1 MATKK
6 KTSEKK
12 DAKTSGSAEMDI
24 VNLFDIAPEHVEE
37 IKQRVTAY
45 KKHQT
50 ARLKSLASEVV
61 EKNAI
66 LALVKT
72 DGLQRRPDGKIVF
85 SCDET
90 IIEIT
95 PQDDKIT
102 VKKAPKQK

>member
-1 MATKK
+1 MANK
-6 KTSEKK
+6 KTSKK
-12 DAKTSGSAEMDI
+12 KGPKQSGSGEMDI
-24 VNLFDIAPEHVEE
+24 VNLFDVAPEHVEE

-50 ARLKSLASEVV
+50 TRLKALAAEVV
-61 EKNAI
+61 EKQAI
-66 LALVKT
+66 LALVKL
-72 DGLQRRPDGKIVF
+72 DELVRRPDGKIVF

-95 PQDDKIT
+95 PQDDKIS

>member
-1 MATKK
+1 MAKK
-6 KTSEKK
+6 KDTN
-12 DAKTSGSAEMDI
+12 SGSGEMDI
-24 VNLFDIAPEHVEE
+24 VNLFDIAPQHVEE

-45 KKHQT
+45 KKHQM

-61 EKNAI
+61 EKKAI
-66 LALVKT
+66 LALVET
-72 DGLQRRPDGKIVF
+72 DGLQRRADGKIVF

-102 VKKAPKQK
+102 VRKASNQK